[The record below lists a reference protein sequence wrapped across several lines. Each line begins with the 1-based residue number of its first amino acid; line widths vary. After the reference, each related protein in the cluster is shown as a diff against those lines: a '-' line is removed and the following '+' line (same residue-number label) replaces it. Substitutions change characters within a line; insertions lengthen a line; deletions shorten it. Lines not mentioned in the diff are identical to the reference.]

1 MTSYQKDAA
10 PKTGKAEAAGDPAA
24 SSPKRR
30 TATKRNETRAVS
42 KGSTDY
48 ILSSAP
54 GPRTLSTERI
64 REIVQKVFR
73 EREAAKKVAALE
85 KKAAARKI
93 AVAGAKPEVGIE
105 EADEGQGQKRAPRA
119 SRHK

>member
-1 MTSYQKDAA
+1 MTSYQKGAA
-10 PKTGKAEAAGDPAA
+10 PKTGKAEAAGDPAV

-73 EREAAKKVAALE
+73 EREAAKKAAALE

-93 AVAGAKPEVGIE
+93 AVAGVKPEVGIE
-105 EADEGQGQKRAPRA
+105 EANEGQGQKRAPRA